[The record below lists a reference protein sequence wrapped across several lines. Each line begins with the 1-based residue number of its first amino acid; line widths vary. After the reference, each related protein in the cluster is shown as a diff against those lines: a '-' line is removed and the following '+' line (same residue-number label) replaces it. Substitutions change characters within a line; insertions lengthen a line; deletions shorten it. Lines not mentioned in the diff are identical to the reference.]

1 MCVPACVCVLESD
14 GEVVLGVP
22 WRGCG
27 VALLLLELWLEWSW
41 GPCVLS
47 FDCILKARDLVLEV
61 FLAWQCVGGTVTEIA
76 RCILLECQFTQGKTH
91 TIFLLKSNMIVLW
104 SK

>member
-1 MCVPACVCVLESD
+1 MERREENSRKGNSSGMKHQGECACVCLHVCVLGSD
-14 GEVVLGVP
+14 IGEVVLGVP

-61 FLAWQCVGGTVTEIA
+61 FLAWQCVGVC
-76 RCILLECQFTQGKTH
+76 RHK
-91 TIFLLKSNMIVLW
+91 
-104 SK
+104 